1 MIRYVQG
8 VCKKDMSKYLIG
20 KYLIM
25 QKKIL
30 FSFLFQHSE
39 DTPDTDDDSEDVSE
53 YEYEETYTLTE
64 WFPPDYWR
72 SQLETAKQSSFT
84 KTLASEPDKLH
95 VGADEDEEDEF
106 YYNLLKSKMRAAE
119 NVVVTDV
126 KVNDVTITFKVKT

>member
-1 MIRYVQG
+1 MQLCR
-8 VCKKDMSKYLIG
+8 KKY
-20 KYLIM
+20 Y
-25 QKKIL
+25 
-30 FSFLFQHSE
+30 FFLFQHSE

-72 SQLETAKQSSFT
+72 SQLETAKQSSFI

-106 YYNLLKSKMRAAE
+106 YYNILKSKMRAAE

-126 KVNDVTITFKVKT
+126 KVNDVTVTFKVKS